1 MTNRP
6 FDYLQRGID
15 NIIHSIPDEFKV
27 DIIISRHFRDRLI
40 KRTSNDFGILID
52 VLTDINFNYPL
63 IIYFSKLDSILPN
76 RGRLESDKFIICGD
90 IINDKFVLRTF
101 YEQ

>member
-1 MTNRP
+1 MTSQP
-6 FDYLQRGID
+6 FDYLKRGID
-15 NIIHSIPDEFKV
+15 NIIRSIPNEYKV

-40 KRTSNDFGILID
+40 KRSSNDFGVLID
-52 VLTDINFNYPL
+52 VLIDINYNYPL
-63 IIYFSKLDSILPN
+63 IIYFSKLDSALPN
-76 RGRLESDKFIICGD
+76 RGRLESDKFNICGD